1 MQPHNINILGK
12 SVMFT
17 DKSIFRVEE
26 SRNAKCIYEGVYAH
40 KNPINAIRY
49 YNSTVEADRKA
60 GFRVRLVKDG
70 DEFLV
75 ISKKTF

>member
-1 MQPHNINILGK
+1 MQPHQINILGM

-17 DKSIFRVEE
+17 EKTIFRVEQ

-40 KNPINAIRY
+40 KDPVHAIRY
-49 YNSTVEADRKA
+49 YNSTVESDRKA

-70 DEFLV
+70 DEFT
-75 ISKKTF
+75 IIAKKTF

>member
-1 MQPHNINILGK
+1 MQPHQINILGM

-17 DKSIFRVEE
+17 EKTIFRVEQ

-40 KNPINAIRY
+40 KDPVHAIRY
-49 YNSTVEADRKA
+49 YNSTVESDRKA

>member
-1 MQPHNINILGK
+1 MQPHQINILGM

-17 DKSIFRVEE
+17 EKTIFRVEQ

-40 KNPINAIRY
+40 KDPVHAIRY

>member
-1 MQPHNINILGK
+1 M

-17 DKSIFRVEE
+17 EKTIFRVEQ

-40 KNPINAIRY
+40 KDPVHAIRY

>member
-1 MQPHNINILGK
+1 MQPHQINILGM

-17 DKSIFRVEE
+17 EKTIFRVEQ

-40 KNPINAIRY
+40 KDPVHAIRY
-49 YNSTVEADRKA
+49 YNSTLEADRKA